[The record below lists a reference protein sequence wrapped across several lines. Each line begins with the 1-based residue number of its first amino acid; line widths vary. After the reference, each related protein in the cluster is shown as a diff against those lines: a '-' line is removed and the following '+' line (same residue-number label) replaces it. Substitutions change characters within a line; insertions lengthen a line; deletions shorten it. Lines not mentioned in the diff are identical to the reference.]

1 MMNTLL
7 ASLSAFPGF
16 KRTGSD
22 ELYPVSSKIAGAIEG
37 GFFRFTRRAVP

>member
-22 ELYPVSSKIAGAIEG
+22 ELYPVFSKIAGAIEG